1 MPEPDTIADGLLTN
15 LGEWTWPLIQHYVDH
30 IFTVPDHAIVEAM
43 RLLWGRMKQ
52 VVEPSGA
59 VALAVALSHAF
70 KARHAG
76 ERIGLV
82 LSGGNVDLG
91 FLARDKQS

>member
-1 MPEPDTIADGLLTN
+1 
-15 LGEWTWPLIQHYVDH
+15 
-30 IFTVPDHAIVEAM
+30 
-43 RLLWGRMKQ
+43 MKQ

-59 VALAVALSHAF
+59 VALAVVLSHAF

-91 FLARDKQS
+91 FLAHDKQS